1 METKLISKS
10 KRFNFRVS
18 SEQKAL
24 IEHAAMY
31 SGASVTSFAMN
42 ALLEKARDVV
52 QQHEVV
58 MLSMRDTKRFM
69 EIMESDYTPSE
80 EAKEEAKRYRQSVKQ
95 G

>member
-1 METKLISKS
+1 METKLRSKS
-10 KRFNFRVS
+10 ERFNFRVS
-18 SEQKAL
+18 AEQKTL

-58 MLSMRDTKRFM
+58 MLSMRDARRFM

-80 EAKEEAKRYRQSVKQ
+80 EAKKEAKRYRQSVKQ